1 MVVTGSSRRR
11 AVLVGYGALVLVLGV
26 IVYWRTDEPGLPHT
40 PALNALLDTR
50 WLVAS
55 GRLLVAVTIGYL
67 LVSLGVRV
75 RNGQWARSAGPVTTD
90 PPPAQELADSQREL
104 EARLER
110 AKLTIEDLTQRLDR
124 SLDARE
130 RLLKSVADSPS
141 PASAFRPA
149 AGGVPE
155 DNDDDHA

>member
-1 MVVTGSSRRR
+1 MLATRSSRRR
-11 AVLVGYGALVLVLGV
+11 AVLIGYGILVVALGV
-26 IVYWRTDEPGLPHT
+26 VVYWQTEDPVLPHT
-40 PALNALLDTR
+40 SAFNAVLDAR

-104 EARLER
+104 EARLEK

-130 RLLKSVADSPS
+130 RLLESMADSPS
-141 PASAFRPA
+141 PASGFGPA

-155 DNDDDHA
+155 DNDDDQA